1 MAISLQVKNKASIQE
16 SLEYF
21 VEGEMLEGDNAYFCE
36 QCDKKVNTL
45 KRCTIKRMPN
55 TLMLVLKRLDFDFDT
70 MQREKINDFCEF
82 PDELDMSPFSQQELA
97 RKDLI
102 KDMEEKSRS
111 EDDLNED
118 ELLILKR
125 QIPKSYY
132 MYNLKGIV
140 VHYGTAD

>member
-1 MAISLQVKNKASIQE
+1 
-16 SLEYF
+16 
-21 VEGEMLEGDNAYFCE
+21 MLEGDNAYFCE